1 MSQVKTYSAQAIA
14 YIKQRLLDGTLSPG
28 DPIRETEIAE
38 HLGISRGPVR
48 EALQSLLQQGL
59 VTVCRRRPSSFG
71 ILRRGRLKTAI
82 AWAALW
88 KGPALS
94 SPWSA
99 GMTRPWAGW
108 KKFWPKWSVRA
119 APPPVWPR

>member
-1 MSQVKTYSAQAIA
+1 MPQVKTYSAQAIA

-38 HLGISRGPVR
+38 HLGISRGRCAKPCKACCNR
-48 EALQSLLQQGL
+48 AWSR
-59 VTVCRRRPSSFG
+59 VCRRRPSSFG

-88 KGPALS
+88 KGLALS
-94 SPWSA
+94 SP
-99 GMTRPWAGW
+99 
-108 KKFWPKWSVRA
+108 
-119 APPPVWPR
+119 

>member
-48 EALQSLLQQGL
+48 EALQSLLQMVIGGEIENS
-59 VTVCRRRPSSFG
+59 RE
-71 ILRRGRLKTAI
+71 
-82 AWAALW
+82 ALLS
-88 KGPALS
+88 AL
-94 SPWSA
+94 PE
-99 GMTRPWAGW
+99 
-108 KKFWPKWSVRA
+108 KK
-119 APPPVWPR
+119 

>member
-1 MSQVKTYSAQAIA
+1 MPQVKTYSAQAIA

-59 VTVCRRRPSSFG
+59 VTGLPQKAKLPGRHSG
-71 ILRRGRLKTAI
+71 RGLHCPVPG
-82 AWAALW
+82 AL
-88 KGPALS
+88 G
-94 SPWSA
+94 
-99 GMTRPWAGW
+99 
-108 KKFWPKWSVRA
+108 
-119 APPPVWPR
+119 